1 MKTLLIVLMLSWP
14 SIVERVAKAVP
25 TGNAAELRA
34 LHDVLASETATE
46 ESLRRYTHAYVMRAL
61 AFTPKTTADERRELL
76 TKTIAELERAVEV
89 DPRNAEARALL
100 GSTYGAFIA
109 SAPIRAIEL
118 SQKSRIELRKAI
130 ELQPHNPRIHYL
142 HGSSAFYKPVEYGG
156 GPAVAEPLLRK
167 ALDLFRNEPPQKPWP
182 NWGRYETHVLLGQT
196 LEKLGKRDAAV
207 EQYEQA
213 LALVPDSAYVRGVL
227 IPKAR
232 RK

>member
-1 MKTLLIVLMLSWP
+1 MNVLLIVLLLSWS

-25 TGNAAELRA
+25 AGDVAELRA
-34 LHDVLASETATE
+34 LDEALATE
-46 ESLRRYTHAYVMRAL
+46 SATNESLRRYTRAYVLRAL
-61 AFTPKTTADERRELL
+61 AFAPKATVDERRELL
-76 TKTIAELERAVEV
+76 GKTIQELERAVEA
-89 DPRNAEARALL
+89 DPKNAEARALL
-100 GSTYGAFIA
+100 GSTYGAYIA
-109 SAPIRAIEL
+109 TAPLRAIDL
-118 SQKSRIELRKAI
+118 SQKSRNELRKAM

-182 NWGRYETHVLLGQT
+182 NWGRYDTYVLLGQT
-196 LEKLGKRDAAV
+196 LEKLGKREAAL

-227 IPKAR
+227 IPRAR
-232 RK
+232 KK